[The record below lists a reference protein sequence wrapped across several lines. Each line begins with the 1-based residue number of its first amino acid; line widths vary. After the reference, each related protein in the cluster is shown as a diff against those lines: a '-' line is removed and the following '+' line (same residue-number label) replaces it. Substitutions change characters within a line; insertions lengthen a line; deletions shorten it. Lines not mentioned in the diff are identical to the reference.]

1 MLIVRPFPLST
12 SSSYCEP
19 ERTLMERGKSC
30 SMSEEEDGRI
40 QGPDQVAGEKEE
52 EPPLKPSTNNK
63 KHRRGKKRSG
73 GPGGRPKWKPYS
85 KMSLEE
91 RKQVDEWE
99 EKHVAIREAEIN
111 ARSKRPVAP
120 FNSTQFLIDDRC
132 EDQYRRPSRTLSFDS
147 SSGVTGAMGKWA
159 NSSSNIITPSP
170 GASNGTDNE
179 CFFFYP
185 LSLGDDVH
193 YDLSDEDQEA
203 FLEADFNQVYLQL
216 KLNRLEGMSKQDL
229 ISQCCNLEDKVSV
242 IEQEKME
249 LLSQLHQLKKA
260 NGIVTEG
267 NENNNTTTNDITTT
281 SH

>member
-1 MLIVRPFPLST
+1 
-12 SSSYCEP
+12 
-19 ERTLMERGKSC
+19 MERGKSC
-30 SMSEEEDGRI
+30 SMSEEEDGRT
-40 QGPDQVAGEKEE
+40 QGQEQVAEKEE
-52 EPPLKPSTNNK
+52 GPPLKSSTNNK
-63 KHRRGKKRSG
+63 KHRRGKKRGG

-147 SSGVTGAMGKWA
+147 SSGVTGAEGKWG
-159 NSSSNIITPSP
+159 SSNIVTPSP
-170 GASNGTDNE
+170 RASDGTNNNN

-203 FLEADFNQVYLQL
+203 FIEADFNQVYLQL

-229 ISQCCNLEDKVSV
+229 ISQCCNLEDKVST

-260 NGIVTEG
+260 NGMVTES
-267 NENNNTTTNDITTT
+267 NENNSTSTNDITTT

>member
-19 ERTLMERGKSC
+19 ERTLMERAKSC
-30 SMSEEEDGRI
+30 SMSDEEDGRI
-40 QGPDQVAGEKEE
+40 QGPEQVAREKEE
-52 EPPLKPSTNNK
+52 GPPLKPSTNNK

-147 SSGVTGAMGKWA
+147 SSG
-159 NSSSNIITPSP
+159 
-170 GASNGTDNE
+170 
-179 CFFFYP
+179 
-185 LSLGDDVH
+185 DDVH

-260 NGIVTEG
+260 NGMVTESH
-267 NENNNTTTNDITTT
+267 ENNNTTTNDITTT